1 MLTFLRKKMK
11 TIMLVV
17 IVIFAASM
25 FYGIGMSRSQDGGG
39 TKRIKGLAKVNGR
52 EINVY
57 QYREFLNR
65 ITRQLGSDISAQEF
79 AFVESQALQQTIDFT
94 ILLQQAKK
102 KVRIS
107 GKELD
112 LAVNNVMAK
121 GKFSS
126 KKDLERSL
134 KSLGMSMGKFKEM
147 LKNELLVA
155 KFMRKMQEEITVSPD
170 DLREIKA
177 RHILVSTEADANKM
191 IAKLKKG
198 ERISKL
204 AKKYSIDPGSK
215 DKGGDLGYFTTGMM
229 VEPFEKA
236 AFKLKIGEVS
246 GVVKSPF
253 GYHVIEVTDSRL
265 RKFKGEQKDIEKAA
279 LAEKRTKAYQKWFSK
294 VRNKTKVEITHPG
307 LKGHAYRFRGQLLEA
322 IEEYKKAVK
331 QSPNNAYLLVFLGD
345 AYYSIGKKDLAIKQ
359 YQAAVRVEG
368 GRPEFY
374 MILGMAYE
382 KIGKKDLAVKEYRKV
397 SMIAGDNK
405 KMHEDLIE
413 IFKKLGA
420 WKEVRAERA
429 EIKRIEKKEKFE
441 KSLSGD

>member
-1 MLTFLRKKMK
+1 MLTYLRKKMK

-17 IVIFAASM
+17 VIIFAASM
-25 FYGIGMSRSQDGGG
+25 FYGIGMSRSRGGG
-39 TKRIKGLAKVNGR
+39 GDNRIKGLAKVNGR
-52 EINVY
+52 EIDVY
-57 QYREFLNR
+57 LYREFLNR
-65 ITRQLGSDISAQEF
+65 ITRQLGDSISAQEF

-94 ILLQQAKK
+94 ILLQEAKK
-102 KVRIS
+102 RVRIS

-112 LAVNNVMAK
+112 MAVNNVMAK

-126 KKDLERSL
+126 RKDLERSL
-134 KSLGMSMGKFKEM
+134 KSLGMSMRKFREM

-155 KFMRKMQEEITVSPD
+155 KLMRKMQEEITVSPD
-170 DLREIKA
+170 DLREVKA
-177 RHILVSTEADANKM
+177 RHILASTEADANEM
-191 IAKLKKG
+191 IVKLKRG
-198 ERISKL
+198 EKFYKL
-204 AKKYSIDPGSK
+204 ARKYSIDPGSK

-229 VEPFEKA
+229 VGPFEKA
-236 AFKLKIGEVS
+236 AFTLKIGEVS
-246 GVVKSPF
+246 DVVKSPF
-253 GYHVIEVTDSRL
+253 GYHVIEVTDTRL
-265 RKFKGEQKDIEKAA
+265 RKFKGGQKDIEKAA
-279 LAEKRTKAYQKWFSK
+279 LAEKRTKEYQKWFSK
-294 VRNKTKVEITHPG
+294 VRSKIKVEISHPG

-322 IEEYKKAVK
+322 IEEYKKAIR
-331 QSPNNAYLLVFLGD
+331 QSPNNAYLHVFLGD

-359 YQAAVRVEG
+359 YQEAIRVEG

-382 KIGKKDLAVKEYRKV
+382 KIGKKGLATKEYKKV

-405 KMHEDLIE
+405 KMHEDLVE